1 MLSFDDEL
9 DLEKAAD
16 LFSDT
21 IISDDG
27 KEGFESFFEKRSPN
41 WRND

>member
-1 MLSFDDEL
+1 MEQ
-9 DLEKAAD
+9 AAD

-27 KEGFESFFEKRSPN
+27 KEGFDSFKKENLPGEIL
-41 WRND
+41 NDHNYLKEY

>member
-1 MLSFDDEL
+1 MEQ
-9 DLEKAAD
+9 AAD

-27 KEGFESFFEKRSPN
+27 KEGFDSLKKKTCLEKF
-41 WRND
+41 